1 MTQVAGGV
9 GARPGMALPIRVHD
23 LLLGFA
29 GRIDDDALADARELL
44 ASAELDRALEFLVGC
59 LVAGRVAINSVQRA
73 EIDMLFGQVYLDSS
87 VVSRLVVDDT
97 AAMVRHKFGGG
108 AINGEPAGHGVA
120 EAARRVLD
128 VLPDVRSV
136 WAVWRLTPSGAVS
149 GPVPHRVVLVGVGPA
164 GFAPATAYRLENALR
179 RAGIRAS
186 VEVLRDGT
194 DAPDYHH
201 AAMQYASQ
209 VPFARQAPTN
219 PAPVRARAAA
229 PSIAPPPAPQPAP
242 AAMSRPDFSAPGRRA
257 RIEQP
262 AEPPPPAL
270 PAAVSTP
277 EPPAPAPAPSVP
289 EPDISDTAQMARQ
302 ARTDAPDDPL
312 ASAKPPARPQPQ
324 QQPQSGS
331 WLTSLPESTS
341 SKPQHTNGSSAPG
354 AGDESLSDQEKNL
367 LRQLQEELA
376 RREQEESEQSG
387 SRALEAHGRHG
398 GQPGAFEWPNQN
410 GSATIINGVPPQHQ
424 HPDPRR

>member
-29 GRIDDDALADARELL
+29 GRVDDDALADARELL
-44 ASAELDRALEFLVGC
+44 ASAELDRSLEFLVGC
-59 LVAGRVAINSVQRA
+59 LVAGRIAITAGQRT
-73 EIDMLFGQVYLDSS
+73 ELESLFHQVYLDPG
-87 VVSRLVVDDT
+87 VLSRVVVDD
-97 AAMVRHKFGGG
+97 AAATVRHRFGGG
-108 AINGEPAGHGVA
+108 AINGEPSGHGVA

-219 PAPVRARAAA
+219 PTPVRARAAA
-229 PSIAPPPAPQPAP
+229 PPIAPPAVQPPPVTTA
-242 AAMSRPDFSAPGRRA
+242 RPDFSAPGRRS
-257 RIEQP
+257 RL
-262 AEPPPPAL
+262 EPSTELPAL
-270 PAAVSTP
+270 PATVRAP
-277 EPPAPAPAPSVP
+277 EAPALPP

-302 ARTDAPDDPL
+302 ARREAPDDPL
-312 ASAKPPARPQPQ
+312 ASANPPARPQPP
-324 QQPQSGS
+324 PQSQTS
-331 WLTSLPESTS
+331 WLTTLPESTS
-341 SKPQHTNGSSAPG
+341 SQPPRTNGSSAPNPG
-354 AGDESLSDQEKNL
+354 EDALSDQEKHL

-376 RREQEESEQSG
+376 RREQEESADV
-387 SRALEAHGRHG
+387 RALESSGRHG
-398 GQPGAFEWPNQN
+398 GQPGQFDWPNTN
-410 GSATIINGVPPQHQ
+410 GNATIINGVPPQH
-424 HPDPRR
+424 PDQRR

>member
-1 MTQVAGGV
+1 VTQVAGGMGV
-9 GARPGMALPIRVHD
+9 RPGMALPIRVHD
-23 LLLGFA
+23 LLLGLA

-44 ASAELDRALEFLVGC
+44 ASAEVDRALEFLVGC
-59 LVAGRVAINSVQRA
+59 LVAGRIAITSAQRG
-73 EIDMLFGQVYLDSS
+73 ELDTLFHQVYLDSA
-87 VVSRLVVDDT
+87 VISRMIVDDD
-97 AAMVRHKFGGG
+97 AAVVRHRFGGG
-108 AINGEPAGHGVA
+108 AVNGEPAGHGVA

-136 WAVWRLTPSGAVS
+136 WAVWRLTPAGAVT

-219 PAPVRARAAA
+219 PAPVRARSAA
-229 PSIAPPPAPQPAP
+229 PSIVGPSITPPAPAP
-242 AAMSRPDFSAPGRRA
+242 VATPRPDFSAPSRRS
-257 RIEQP
+257 RLEQP
-262 AEPPPPAL
+262 AEPPPAL

-277 EPPAPAPAPSVP
+277 EPPAPAPPPPDP
-289 EPDISDTAQMARQ
+289 EPDLSDTAQMSR
-302 ARTDAPDDPL
+302 RVRPEAPDDPL
-312 ASAKPPARPQPQ
+312 ASAQPPPRPQP
-324 QQPQSGS
+324 SNTS
-331 WLTSLPESTS
+331 WLSNLPESTG
-341 SKPQHTNGSSAPG
+341 SKPPPTNGST
-354 AGDESLSDQEKNL
+354 DESLSDQEKHL

-376 RREQEESEQSG
+376 RREQEETEQSG
-387 SRALEAHGRHG
+387 SRAIEARGRHG
-398 GQPGAFEWPNQN
+398 GGQPGQQPGAFEWPNPN
-410 GSATIINGVPPQHQ
+410 GNSTIINGAPPQHPDQ
-424 HPDPRR
+424 HR

>member
-1 MTQVAGGV
+1 VTQVAGGV

-44 ASAELDRALEFLVGC
+44 ASAELDRSLEFLVGC
-59 LVAGRVAINSVQRA
+59 LVAGRIAITAGQRT
-73 EIDMLFGQVYLDSS
+73 ELDSLFHQVYLDPG
-87 VVSRLVVDDT
+87 VLSRVVVDDT
-97 AAMVRHKFGGG
+97 AAVVRHRFGGG

-136 WAVWRLTPSGAVS
+136 WAVWRTTPAGAVS

-179 RAGIRAS
+179 RNGIRAS

-219 PAPVRARAAA
+219 PNPVRARAAA
-229 PSIAPPPAPQPAP
+229 SPIAPPAAPPAP
-242 AAMSRPDFSAPGRRA
+242 ASRPDFSAPGRRS
-257 RIEQP
+257 RLEQS
-262 AEPPPPAL
+262 AELPAL
-270 PAAVSTP
+270 PATVSAP
-277 EPPAPAPAPSVP
+277 QAPAPPPAPES
-289 EPDISDTAQMARQ
+289 DISDTAQMARQ
-302 ARTDAPDDPL
+302 TRLEAPDDPL

-324 QQPQSGS
+324 PPQNQTS
-331 WLTSLPESTS
+331 WLTTLPESTS
-341 SKPQHTNGSSAPG
+341 SKPPRTNGSSAPNPG
-354 AGDESLSDQEKNL
+354 EDSLSDQEKHL

-376 RREQEESEQSG
+376 RREQEESAEIRS
-387 SRALEAHGRHG
+387 LESSGRHG
-398 GQPGAFEWPNQN
+398 GQPGQFEWPNSN
-410 GSATIINGVPPQHQ
+410 GSSTIINGVPPQR
-424 HPDPRR
+424 PDQRR

>member
-1 MTQVAGGV
+1 
-9 GARPGMALPIRVHD
+9 MALPIRVHD

-44 ASAELDRALEFLVGC
+44 ASAELDRSLEFLVGC
-59 LVAGRVAINSVQRA
+59 LVAGRIAITSAQRT
-73 EIDMLFGQVYLDSS
+73 ELDSLFHQVYLDST
-87 VVSRLVVDDT
+87 VLTRVIVDES
-97 AAMVRHKFGGG
+97 AAIVRHRFGGG

-136 WAVWRLTPSGAVS
+136 WAVWRLTPSGAVT

-209 VPFARQAPTN
+209 VPFSRQAPTN

-229 PSIAPPPAPQPAP
+229 PSIAPPPAAPPP
-242 AAMSRPDFSAPGRRA
+242 AAAARPDFAAPGRRS
-257 RIEQP
+257 RLEQTP
-262 AEPPPPAL
+262 EPPAL
-270 PAAVSTP
+270 PATVSAP
-277 EPPAPAPAPSVP
+277 EPPAPAPAPP
-289 EPDISDTAQMARQ
+289 GPAPDISDTAQMARQ
-302 ARTDAPDDPL
+302 SRREAPDDPL
-312 ASAKPPARPQPQ
+312 ASANPPVRPPQPA
-324 QQPQSGS
+324 PPGTS
-331 WLTSLPESTS
+331 WLTALPESTS
-341 SKPQHTNGSSAPG
+341 SKPPHTNGSSAPNP
-354 AGDESLSDQEKNL
+354 GDDALSDQEKHL

-387 SRALEAHGRHG
+387 TRAIEGHGRHG
-398 GQPGAFEWPNQN
+398 SQPGQFDWPNQN
-410 GSATIINGVPPQHQ
+410 GSPMIINGVPPQH
-424 HPDPRR
+424 PDQRR

>member
-23 LLLGFA
+23 LLLGVA

-59 LVAGRVAINSVQRA
+59 LVAGRIAITSVQRA
-73 EIDMLFGQVYLDSS
+73 ELDLLFGQVYLDSA

-97 AAMVRHKFGGG
+97 AATVRHRFGGG

-136 WAVWRLTPSGAVS
+136 WAVWRLTPAGAVT

-229 PSIAPPPAPQPAP
+229 PSIASAAPPPAPPP
-242 AAMSRPDFSAPGRRA
+242 VAAQRPDFSAPSRRS
-257 RIEQP
+257 RLEQP
-262 AEPPPPAL
+262 AEPPPAL
-270 PAAVSTP
+270 PAAVSAP
-277 EPPAPAPAPSVP
+277 EPVAAPHPPAP
-289 EPDISDTAQMARQ
+289 EPDISDTAQMSR
-302 ARTDAPDDPL
+302 RSRSEAPDDPL
-312 ASAKPPARPQPQ
+312 ASAQPPVRPQPQ
-324 QQPQSGS
+324 PQPQTGS

-341 SKPQHTNGSSAPG
+341 SKPQHTNGSTPSG
-354 AGDESLSDQEKNL
+354 GDESLSDQEKHL

-376 RREQEESEQSG
+376 RREQEESDQSG
-387 SRALEAHGRHG
+387 AFEAHGRHG
-398 GQPGAFEWPNQN
+398 GQQPNAFQWPNPN
-410 GSATIINGVPPQHQ
+410 GSATIINGVPPQH
-424 HPDPRR
+424 PDQRR

>member
-1 MTQVAGGV
+1 
-9 GARPGMALPIRVHD
+9 MALPIRVHD

-59 LVAGRVAINSVQRA
+59 LVSGRVAITAGQRT
-73 EIDMLFGQVYLDSS
+73 ELDSLFHQVYLDSTAL
-87 VVSRLVVDDT
+87 SRVVVDDG
-97 AAMVRHKFGGG
+97 AAMVRHRFGGG
-108 AINGEPAGHGVA
+108 PINGEPAGHGVA

-136 WAVWRLTPSGAVS
+136 WGVWRLTPAGAVS

-229 PSIAPPPAPQPAP
+229 PAIAPPPTPPAAQPATT
-242 AAMSRPDFSAPGRRA
+242 SRPDFSAPGRRA
-257 RIEQP
+257 RLEQP
-262 AEPPPPAL
+262 AEPPPAL
-270 PAAVSTP
+270 PATVSAP
-277 EPPAPAPAPSVP
+277 EVPAPPPPAP

-302 ARTDAPDDPL
+302 ARREAPDDPL
-312 ASAKPPARPQPQ
+312 ASAKPPVRPQPQ
-324 QQPQSGS
+324 PQGTS
-331 WLTSLPESTS
+331 WLTTLSESTS
-341 SKPQHTNGSSAPG
+341 SKPPRTNGSSAPSP
-354 AGDESLSDQEKNL
+354 GDDALSDQEKHL

-376 RREQEESEQSG
+376 RREQEESEQNG
-387 SRALEAHGRHG
+387 GRALEGHGRHG
-398 GQPGAFEWPNQN
+398 GQPGQFEWPNQN
-410 GSATIINGVPPQHQ
+410 GSSTIVNGVPPQH
-424 HPDPRR
+424 PDQRR